1 VKPRTGVFLICIGS
15 ELLKGEVLNTNLV
28 FLGRVLFENGI
39 KLIGERSVPDD
50 SKQIHSALREA
61 LEVTDFV
68 ITSGGLGPTFDDIT
82 RQTLLD
88 YFLGAKE
95 FRIPNRVGKAPGILF
110 QTSDRKV
117 ISLPGVPREFE
128 AMIMKEVLPK
138 HLLKIAEKKQ
148 SFTAKAIG
156 ISEVDFLKRLGRL
169 PSQAEAECG
178 IYPSLGEVR
187 FTAAG
192 KNVQKFEA
200 QVAKKLKKFLYS
212 FDRTASFEAT
222 LGKMMRKKK
231 ATVSIA
237 ESCTGGLTAKLIT
250 DIPGSSKYFLGGITA
265 YSNQVKE
272 SFVGVSK
279 FLIKDRG
286 AVSKDVAAE
295 LAWNIR
301 KLMGSRYGIGI
312 TGIAGPDGGTK
323 QKPVGLVYI
332 ALSDSKS
339 THVQKFQFTGDR
351 ERIRVLAAK
360 RALYLLWH
368 KIKFGRF

>member
-1 VKPRTGVFLICIGS
+1 MKPRSGIFLISIGS

-39 KLIGERSVPDD
+39 RLVGERSVADD
-50 SKQIHSALREA
+50 PMQIHSALREA
-61 LEVTDFV
+61 LEIADFV

-82 RQTLLD
+82 HHTLSD

-95 FRIPNRVGKAPGILF
+95 SRIPNRVGKAPGILF
-110 QTSDRKV
+110 ISSDRKV

-128 AMIMKEVLPK
+128 SMILKEVLPK
-138 HLLKIAEKKQ
+138 YLLRIGEKKQ

-169 PSQAEAECG
+169 PSQSEAECG

-187 FTAAG
+187 FTACG
-192 KNVQKFEA
+192 KNVQKLKTKIA
-200 QVAKKLKKFLYS
+200 GRLKKFLYS
-212 FDRTASFEAT
+212 FDKSESFEQT
-222 LGKMMRKKK
+222 LGKLLLKNK

-237 ESCTGGLTAKLIT
+237 ESCTGGLTAKLVT
-250 DIPGSSKYFLGGITA
+250 DIPGSSKYFFGSVTA
-265 YSNQVKE
+265 YSNTIKE
-272 SFVGVSK
+272 NFVGVSK

-301 KLMGSRYGIGI
+301 KLMGSDYGIGI

-323 QKPVGLVYI
+323 KKPVGLVYI
-332 ALSDSKS
+332 ALADSKS
-339 THVQKFQFTGDR
+339 THVQKFQFSGDR
-351 ERIRVLAAK
+351 ERVRLLAAK

-368 KIKFGRF
+368 KIKFGHF